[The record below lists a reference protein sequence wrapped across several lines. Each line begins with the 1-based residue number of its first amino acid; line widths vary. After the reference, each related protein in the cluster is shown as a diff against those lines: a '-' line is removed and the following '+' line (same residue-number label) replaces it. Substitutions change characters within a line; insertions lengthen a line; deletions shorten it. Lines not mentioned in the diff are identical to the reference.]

1 MRGATRFPT
10 VVTSGL
16 LDCCVTVGGSNRYLP
31 NGLYL
36 RIQSMDALA
45 LALGFSIAENS
56 VVSCIDCL
64 LGSDSQ
70 GVSVPFLGVDFC
82 VVGNVGGW
90 QGFVPLTWIVE
101 SVVWIVC
108 CSHLHL
114 HLDLHGHLVLPC
126 HCHLV
131 DLFPCNLRGGLH
143 Q

>member
-1 MRGATRFPT
+1 MKGATRFPT

-16 LDCCVTVGGSNRYLP
+16 LDCCVAAGGSNRYLP

-36 RIQSMDALA
+36 HIQSMDALA

-82 VVGNVGGW
+82 VVANVGGW
-90 QGFVPLTWIVE
+90 QGFVPLIWIVE
-101 SVVWIVC
+101 LVVWIVGF
-108 CSHLHL
+108 SHVHL

-126 HCHLV
+126 HYHLV
-131 DLFPCNLRGGLH
+131 DLSPCNLRGGPH